1 MPRRRRRRR
10 RSTPPPPSIPPPTPQ
25 PPAAAAAAVPLQHNR
40 CFPCLLLSHR
50 MPDPRETCRHLRI
63 RPSREGS
70 GRGKHPLVRWRRRGW
85 RRKGGVGGG
94 TGGGGSGGG
103 AGVKGGGGGK
113 CRRRRRRRGM
123 PTCGECPRVRCHRGE
138 YRIRGKLVISYGSGL
153 RAKAADTGNTP
164 WLGGGGGGGGREV
177 FVVVVVVVVWV

>member
-1 MPRRRRRRR
+1 
-10 RSTPPPPSIPPPTPQ
+10 
-25 PPAAAAAAVPLQHNR
+25 
-40 CFPCLLLSHR
+40 
-50 MPDPRETCRHLRI
+50 MPDPRETCRHLLI
-63 RPSREGS
+63 QPPREGS
-70 GRGKHPLVRWRRRGW
+70 GRGKHPLVRWRRRWW

-94 TGGGGSGGG
+94 AGGGGAGGGG

-123 PTCGECPRVRCHRGE
+123 PTCGECHRVRCHRSE

-164 WLGGGGGGGGREV
+164 RLGGGGGGEREV
-177 FVVVVVVVVWV
+177 LVVVLVVVVLV